1 MYNFD
6 EIIDRTGTN
15 CLKYDAARKIH
26 PELPEDFIPMWL
38 ADMDFACPQPILDAM
53 KARLDRRILGYSDIL
68 DPEYL
73 TSVAGWMERR
83 HGWEVE
89 PETIHFSPGVVTA
102 LRVCVRL
109 LTQPGDKIL
118 MNTPGYH
125 PFEDAAKEA
134 GRIPVFSPLRNDQG
148 YFTVNWADFE
158 EKAADP
164 GVKVYFLCNPHN
176 PTGRV
181 WTEAELRK
189 FHEICQKHQVFMV
202 ADEIHGDFIGS
213 GHTHL
218 PLAKLFPEDKRII
231 TCTAPSKTF
240 NLAGNHLS
248 NIIIPDAELGAR
260 WKTSSPN
267 PLSIAACQG
276 AYDHCADWVDEL
288 NVYLDESFRIL
299 NEILGEKLPQAVVSK
314 REGTY
319 LAWVDVRAFGLSDG
333 ELQQRM
339 LKNGLFLQFGP
350 EFIADAQGF
359 IRLNLA
365 LPHATLKEAL
375 NRFVNALTNK

>member
-1 MYNFD
+1 MIYDFD
-6 EIIDRTGTN
+6 EVIDRAGTN

-73 TSVAGWMERR
+73 KSVAGWMECR
-83 HGWEVE
+83 HGWTVD
-89 PETIHFSPGVVTA
+89 PSTIHFSPGVVTA
-102 LRVCVRL
+102 LRVCVQL
-109 LTQPGDKIL
+109 LTQPGEKIL

-125 PFEDAAKEA
+125 PFADATREA
-134 GRIPVFSPLRNDQG
+134 GRVAACSPLVNDHG
-148 YFTVNWADFE
+148 FFTIDWKDFE

-164 GVKVYFLCNPHN
+164 EVKAYFLCNPHN

-181 WTEAELRK
+181 WTEEELRK
-189 FHEICQKHQVFMV
+189 IHEICQKYNVFIV
-202 ADEIHGDFIGS
+202 SDEIHGDFIGA
-213 GHTHL
+213 GHKHI

-248 NIIIPDAELGAR
+248 NIIIPDAELGKK

-276 AYDHCADWVDEL
+276 AYDHCADWVDQL
-288 NVYLDESFRIL
+288 NDYLDESFRTI
-299 NEILGEKLPQAVVSK
+299 NETLARTLPQAVVAK
-314 REGTY
+314 RQGTY
-319 LAWVDVRAFGLSDG
+319 LAWVDVRSFGYSDE
-333 ELQQRM
+333 ELQSRM
-339 LKNGLFLQFGP
+339 LQAGLFLEFGP
-350 EFIADAQGF
+350 EFIDDAAGF

-365 LPHATLKEAL
+365 LPHAALKEAL
-375 NRFVNALTNK
+375 SRFARALS